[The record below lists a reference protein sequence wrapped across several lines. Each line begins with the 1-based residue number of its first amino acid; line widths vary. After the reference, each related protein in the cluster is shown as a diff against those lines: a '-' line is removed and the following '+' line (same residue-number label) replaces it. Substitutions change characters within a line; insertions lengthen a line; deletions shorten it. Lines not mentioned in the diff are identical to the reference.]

1 MDVSKGTPLTTVK
14 SAMLQYHFCVYKDSK
29 TFKGRLY
36 IHIDIYKRSCY
47 DKINKSVCK
56 GGIDMSTEERIIWG
70 YARVSTADQNLER
83 QLQELRKYVTDDLHI
98 LKDTASGKNFDRLA
112 YNTLVGTE
120 KNVPMI
126 QPGNLL
132 IVTSLDRLGRNYIEI
147 KEQWEHI
154 TKKLKADIKVLDM
167 PLLDTSVSTDDL
179 DRTFIADL
187 VLQILSYTAQK
198 ERENIRIRQ
207 RQGIDIMP
215 MVDGKR
221 VSTKTG
227 RPTGRPAAEYPQEW
241 ESIYKQWKNGQITAV
256 KAMEILRVK
265 KNTFYKLVKMYE

>member
-1 MDVSKGTPLTTVK
+1 MDVCKFALIYTNGNAIIISE
-14 SAMLQYHFCVYKDSK
+14 SVYK
-29 TFKGRLY
+29 
-36 IHIDIYKRSCY
+36 
-47 DKINKSVCK
+47 
-56 GGIDMSTEERIIWG
+56 GGFNMSTEERIIWG
-70 YARVSTADQNLER
+70 YARVSTTDQNLER
-83 QLQELRKYVTDDLHI
+83 QLQELRKYVVDDLHI

-132 IVTSLDRLGRNYIEI
+132 IITSLDRLGRNYIEI
-147 KEQWEHI
+147 REQWEHI

-167 PLLDTSVSTDDL
+167 PLLDTSITTGDL

-198 ERENIRIRQ
+198 ERENIRSRQ
-207 RQGIDIMP
+207 RQGIDVMP

-227 RPTGRPAAEYPQEW
+227 RPTGRPAAEHPHEW

-256 KAMEILRVK
+256 KAMEILSLK
-265 KNTFYKLVKMYE
+265 KNTFYKLVKQHEEE